1 MTVSEPRSTVSHH
14 LKWSGDDVDLT
25 TVNRQI
31 NQLRKEL
38 SQQLD
43 DVSPVVTHVFNLVV
57 YTDSME
63 RAEQVANALASVSNR
78 HPSRAI
84 ILIADR
90 WHMESPIDAEVRLMC
105 SAQPGGGPPLCFEQV
120 FVTVQ
125 GRAADHLSSVV
136 VPLLMPEVATYLWW
150 PGQPLF
156 GHRLFHRLL
165 ASADQLVIDS
175 GQFATP
181 GDGLN
186 DLARLC
192 SGRYGVNDINWGRLK
207 PWREIVAQFFDAP
220 RLRPYAHAIK
230 SVSVAFGHGEG
241 DFARSTAGLL
251 LMLGWF
257 ASQLGMEPETTLDTV
272 ATRDVSLTLLQGNE
286 RVDVNVNFR
295 DAGPESAGRLLS
307 IVLRAQIADGPEAVF
322 RVRRSTD
329 LLHAHVAMAVGDEME
344 VTRVVALDIKDDP
357 SLLADELA
365 AAGHDRLYERV
376 VEMAARIAGRE
387 VWIPE

>member
-1 MTVSEPRSTVSHH
+1 MTVSDPRPTVSHT
-14 LKWSGDDVDLT
+14 LRWAGDNVDLT
-25 TVNRQI
+25 TVDRHI

-38 SQQLD
+38 SRSLD

-57 YTDSME
+57 YTDS
-63 RAEQVANALASVSNR
+63 AELAEKVATDLTSVSKR

-90 WHMESPIDAEVRLMC
+90 WHAESPIDAEVRLMC
-105 SAQPGGGPPLCFEQV
+105 AAQTGGRPPLCFEQV

-125 GRAADHLSSVV
+125 GRAADHLASVV
-136 VPLLMPEVATYLWW
+136 VPLLMPEVPTYLWW

-165 ASADQLVIDS
+165 ASANQLVIDS
-175 GQFATP
+175 GQFRSP

-207 PWREIVAQFFDAP
+207 PWRDIIAQFFDAP
-220 RLRPYAHAIK
+220 QLTPYAYGIQ
-230 SVSVAFGHGEG
+230 SITVEFGDG
-241 DFARSTAGLL
+241 DGDHARSTSGLL
-251 LMLGWF
+251 LMLGWL
-257 ASQLGMEPETTLDTV
+257 ASALGMAPETTLDTV
-272 ATRDVSLTLLQGNE
+272 ATRDVSLSLLQSNAK
-286 RVDVNVNFR
+286 VDIELHFR
-295 DAGPESAGRLLS
+295 DAGRDAAGKLLR
-307 IVLRAQIADGPEAVF
+307 IELRAATKEGPGAVF
-322 RVRRSTD
+322 LVRRSTD
-329 LLHAHVAMAVGDEME
+329 LMHAHVSMQVGDEPP
-344 VTRVVALDIKDDP
+344 VARVVSLDIKSDP
-357 SLLADELA
+357 VLLADELA
-365 AAGHDRLYERV
+365 AAGHDYLYERV